1 MKEKRITTKTA
12 AMTLAEDGIVRV
24 SSPPDVVDTLAT
36 ARENARA
43 LEKLCHGKKCPVLVY
58 VKTKRGEPQEVRRFY
73 SDLSLTIP
81 IAATALLVSSP
92 VSRVI
97 GSFYLGINKPH
108 HPIKLFTSETEAVEW
123 LKQYL

>member
-12 AMTLAEDGIVRV
+12 VLTLTEDGIVRV

-36 ARENARA
+36 AQENARA
-43 LEKLCHGKKCPVLVY
+43 FEKLCRGKKCPVLIY
-58 VKTKRGEPQEVRRFY
+58 ITATRGEPQEVRRFY

-81 IAATALLVSSP
+81 VAASALVVSTP
-92 VSRVI
+92 VSKVI
-97 GSFYLGINKPH
+97 GSFYIGINRPH